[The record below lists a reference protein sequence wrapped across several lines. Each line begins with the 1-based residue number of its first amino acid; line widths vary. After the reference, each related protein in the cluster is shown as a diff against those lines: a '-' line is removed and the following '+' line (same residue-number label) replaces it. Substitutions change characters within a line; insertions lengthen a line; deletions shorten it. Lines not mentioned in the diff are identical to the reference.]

1 MCMKLCRACVNEDGK
16 ILKKCKECKECA
28 ELYEMCE
35 IVY

>member
-16 ILKKCKECKECA
+16 ILKKCKECA
-28 ELYEMCE
+28 ELFEMCE